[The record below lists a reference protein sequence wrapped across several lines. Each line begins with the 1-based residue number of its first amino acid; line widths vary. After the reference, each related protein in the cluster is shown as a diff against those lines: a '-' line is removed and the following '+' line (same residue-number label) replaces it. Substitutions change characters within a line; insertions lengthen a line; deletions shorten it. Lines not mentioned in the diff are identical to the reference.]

1 MAPSHPPRADITRHG
16 TIKKT
21 WESVPMLISLSGLGV
36 PTGKI
41 SNAVSPRQ
49 MDIQYSHVENMVHE
63 YTP

>member
-1 MAPSHPPRADITRHG
+1 
-16 TIKKT
+16 
-21 WESVPMLISLSGLGV
+21 MLISLSGLGV

-49 MDIQYSHVENMVHE
+49 MDIQYSHVENMAHE